1 MLTVQIRFFAGLVPI
16 VGEKSV
22 EMTLSA
28 GATVGTLRDQ
38 LVERYPILEAFM
50 TTYVCAV
57 AEEMRESEYALSDGD
72 LVDVIPPISGG

>member
-1 MLTVQIRFFAGLVPI
+1 MNVHIRFFAGLVPI

-22 EMTLSA
+22 DMALPA

-38 LVERYPILEAFM
+38 LVAQYPVLEPFM
-50 TTYVCAV
+50 TTYACAV
-57 AEEMRESEYALSDGD
+57 GEEMRMPEYVLSDGD

>member
-1 MLTVQIRFFAGLVPI
+1 MTVQIRFFAGLVPI

-22 EMTLSA
+22 AMTLPA

-38 LVERYPILEAFM
+38 LIVQFPVLEPFM

-57 AEEMRESEYALSDGD
+57 GEEMREPSYPLSDGD

>member
-1 MLTVQIRFFAGLVPI
+1 MIVRVRFFAGLVPI
-16 VGEKSV
+16 VGEKSI
-22 EMTLSA
+22 EMVLPA

-38 LVERYPILEAFM
+38 LVAQYPVLEAFM

-57 AEEMRESEYALSDGD
+57 AEEMRMPEYALSDGD